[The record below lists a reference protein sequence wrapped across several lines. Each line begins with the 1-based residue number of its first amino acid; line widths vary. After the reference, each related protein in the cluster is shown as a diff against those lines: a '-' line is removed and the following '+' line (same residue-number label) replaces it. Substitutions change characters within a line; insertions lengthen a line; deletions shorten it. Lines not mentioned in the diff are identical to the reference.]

1 MKGRLQHAPKQSRL
15 AGGFFVAS
23 DRCTVAQ
30 AIDFLEFVLHIP
42 LQGSQW
48 RAAPSR
54 FRLFYNGPVVFRGS
68 LSDWPFQAASAL
80 CCFIT
85 AVSAFSQQPR

>member
-1 MKGRLQHAPKQSRL
+1 M
-15 AGGFFVAS
+15 
-23 DRCTVAQ
+23 RCTAAQ

-42 LQGSQW
+42 LQGTQW

-54 FRLFYNGPVVFRGS
+54 FRLLYNGSVIFGVAYRQAVPSRERT
-68 LSDWPFQAASAL
+68 LSFH
-80 CCFIT
+80 I